1 MANNPNFDAAKF
13 RELMLYAAEKSTE
26 DANFG
31 ATKLNKILFFSD
43 FLAYGLMGAPITGA
57 TYRKERNG
65 PVPKEL
71 KPVARQIEQSKDG
84 MFVSRNVFNYRQ
96 IRLVPLRPANRNV
109 FSASEVDLID
119 EVITDLSWRNAAEVS
134 RLSHDRS
141 VAWQIAEIGEE
152 IPYECVF
159 LSARKPTPEDIR
171 RGQTLARAH
180 GWLAR

>member
-1 MANNPNFDAAKF
+1 MHDRPQFNAGKF

-26 DANFG
+26 DPRFG

-43 FLAYGLMGAPITGA
+43 FLSFGLTGEAITGA
-57 TYRKERNG
+57 TYRKERAG

-71 KPVARQIEQSKDG
+71 KPIARQIEQSRDG
-84 MFVSRNVFNYRQ
+84 LFIWKPVFNYRQ
-96 IRLVPLRPANRNV
+96 NRLVPIRPANRNV
-109 FSASEVDLID
+109 FSASELDLID
-119 EVITDLSWRNAAEVS
+119 EVISDLSWRSAAEVS

-159 LSARKPTPEDIR
+159 LSARTVTQDDIQ
-171 RGQTLARAH
+171 RGQELARRY
-180 GWLAR
+180 GWLAK